1 MKQAD
6 KEIYVFSGKVIRNEG
21 RGTKIG
27 FKTANVNVHKN
38 APEGVFA
45 GHVNIGDNLHEA
57 LIFIGKPITFNDQNK
72 RSEVYVLNFNGNLYG
87 EKITVKLYKKL
98 RDNKKF
104 SSTNDLVAQI
114 KEDMKEAQDFFAKN
128 NV

>member
-38 APEGVFA
+38 EAECFFA
-45 GHVNIGDNLHEA
+45 FH
-57 LIFIGKPITFNDQNK
+57 
-72 RSEVYVLNFNGNLYG
+72 LNFFVIVYFWV
-87 EKITVKLYKKL
+87 I
-98 RDNKKF
+98 
-104 SSTNDLVAQI
+104 
-114 KEDMKEAQDFFAKN
+114 FF
-128 NV
+128 